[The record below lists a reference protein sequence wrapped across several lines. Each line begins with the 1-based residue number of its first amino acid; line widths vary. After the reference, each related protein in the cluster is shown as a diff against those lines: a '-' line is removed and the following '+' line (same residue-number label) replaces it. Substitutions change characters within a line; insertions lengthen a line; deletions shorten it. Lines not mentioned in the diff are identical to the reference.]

1 MPPITMPATAEP
13 MHALMIAPV
22 PWSTP
27 VLANDEAS
35 EGCAGGGEGGEGGE
49 GGDMC
54 RAPQSAQSV
63 PRAQSGWDP

>member
-13 MHALMIAPV
+13 MHAPMIAPAL
-22 PWSTP
+22 